1 MQWSVPEVSPAA
13 RAWTLAATL
22 CACALA
28 PTCCV
33 QASAQSAP
41 DPLAE
46 IRTLTST
53 GRVAEAEAALRH
65 YLQQNPASAD
75 AHFLLGYVLFKQD
88 KPEPS
93 LAEYTAGAKYRRPAA
108 EDFRVIASDY
118 VFLKDFSDADKWF
131 TEVVNEEPNNAE
143 NWYLLGRTKFNENIY
158 AEAITDFDKA
168 IALRPRFVEAENNTG
183 LCWKELNNIAKA
195 REAFETAIAWQGD
208 SPTDPQPFLNLGTLW
223 ADAGDP
229 AKALPYL
236 ERAASLGPK
245 NPSAHEELGKA
256 HMALQHLP
264 EAQAELEKAIALSPD
279 TASLHFKLAQIL
291 RKEGQTERAQKEFD
305 LCSRLNSTH
314 SSSNT
319 PNPPS
324 ARDSNN

>member
-1 MQWSVPEVSPAA
+1 MSPAA
-13 RAWTLAATL
+13 KTRIFAVALLGASL
-22 CACALA
+22 VPACGAQAVA
-28 PTCCV
+28 PP
-33 QASAQSAP
+33 AG
-41 DPLAE
+41 DPLAA
-46 IRTLTST
+46 IRTLANT
-53 GRVAEAEAALRH
+53 GRIAQAESALRN
-65 YLQQNPASAD
+65 YLQSNPASPD
-75 AHFLLGYVLFKQD
+75 AHFLLGYVLFKED
-88 KPEPS
+88 KPEAS

-131 TEVVNEEPNNAE
+131 TEVVKEEPDNAE

-168 IALRPRFVEAENNTG
+168 IALQPRFIEAKNNAG
-183 LCWKELNNIAKA
+183 LCWRELNNLAKA
-195 REAFETAIAWQGD
+195 REAFATAIAWQGGT
-208 SPTDPQPFLNLGTLW
+208 PTDPQPFLNLGTLL
-223 ADAGDP
+223 ADGGDP
-229 AKALPYL
+229 AQALPYL
-236 ERAASLGPK
+236 QRAASLAPN
-245 NPSAHEELGKA
+245 NPSTHEELGKA
-256 HMALQHLP
+256 HLALQHLP

-324 ARDSNN
+324 APHTSN